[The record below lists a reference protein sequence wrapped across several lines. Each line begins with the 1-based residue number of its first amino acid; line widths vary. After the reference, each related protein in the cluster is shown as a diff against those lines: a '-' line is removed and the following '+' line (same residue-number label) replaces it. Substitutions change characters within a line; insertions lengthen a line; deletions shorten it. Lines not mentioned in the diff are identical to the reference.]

1 MKDSVRIDVDKR
13 SIFRVGEVYSVSGR
27 EISIKVDMNKN
38 SSHLMYCGQLIK
50 NVSVGGYL
58 KILKGFD
65 VLVVKVE
72 SEYLKENS
80 NSFQKVH
87 TLGEGNSWAK
97 IHHSIAEK
105 SSVVDRL

>member
-50 NVSVGGYL
+50 MFL
-58 KILKGFD
+58 LEAILK
-65 VLVVKVE
+65 
-72 SEYLKENS
+72 S
-80 NSFQKVH
+80 
-87 TLGEGNSWAK
+87 
-97 IHHSIAEK
+97 
-105 SSVVDRL
+105 